1 MSGSGKKWLLGCG
14 IGCGSVIIITALAG
28 TFAFKA
34 LKGVDK
40 KMEDINATFT
50 ALEDRYG
57 DRMAYEPQI
66 DGSISAD
73 RMEVF
78 LSIRE
83 TSQVSAFELSAILE
97 QIESDISA
105 LKKAKLWLELVPAMV
120 ECSSDRSTNM
130 LDMGMGAGEYQYI
143 YSLAFFNVLDHDPAD
158 GPSFVMNDS
167 EDDTDSQVQLRFSG
181 DDEEEIREERSERV
195 RSFFN
200 RGQRAALEHQI
211 DAYRATLPT
220 DAEWTLEEW
229 GSQLQA
235 EHQAMELESVRMLW
249 EDGLPEHIRASF
261 SPYLDRLEATYFPLI
276 NPLELEL
283 SD

>member
-167 EDDTDSQVQLRFSG
+167 EDDTDSQVQLRFKIG
-181 DDEEEIREERSERV
+181 
-195 RSFFN
+195 
-200 RGQRAALEHQI
+200 RAH
-211 DAYRATLPT
+211 
-220 DAEWTLEEW
+220 
-229 GSQLQA
+229 
-235 EHQAMELESVRMLW
+235 V
-249 EDGLPEHIRASF
+249 
-261 SPYLDRLEATYFPLI
+261 
-276 NPLELEL
+276 
-283 SD
+283 